1 MTDAPDPRTRTGQH
15 EFDLQQQAMRIRKDT
30 VPIEVTKELLDN
42 SHLLL
47 EEAAADK
54 QRQSLEISRLRR
66 ELTALHQMIEDRDTR
81 IISMADEM
89 QALQECPL
97 TGLLSRRLFEFSC
110 NKDLLQSKR
119 RAFLRDSEDGKLRA
133 LSSVA
138 FMVFDL
144 DHFSWV
150 NNTHGHLVG
159 DKVLKDIASLLR
171 HSYRDHDIWGRW
183 GGEEFTIY
191 LPFCPTRLAV
201 LRTLD
206 VRKRLARLQF
216 GPEDARFSV
225 TTSVGVSYLK
235 SPDDT
240 LEDLFGRADKALY
253 YAKEHGR
260 DQIVV
265 EHDGK
270 FIPIT
275 DEAQLETTPLP

>member
-1 MTDAPDPRTRTGQH
+1 
-15 EFDLQQQAMRIRKDT
+15 
-30 VPIEVTKELLDN
+30 
-42 SHLLL
+42 
-47 EEAAADK
+47 
-54 QRQSLEISRLRR
+54 
-66 ELTALHQMIEDRDTR
+66 
-81 IISMADEM
+81 
-89 QALQECPL
+89 
-97 TGLLSRRLFEFSC
+97 
-110 NKDLLQSKR
+110 
-119 RAFLRDSEDGKLRA
+119 
-133 LSSVA
+133 
-138 FMVFDL
+138 
-144 DHFSWV
+144 
-150 NNTHGHLVG
+150 
-159 DKVLKDIASLLR
+159 
-171 HSYRDHDIWGRW
+171 
-183 GGEEFTIY
+183 
-191 LPFCPTRLAV
+191 
-201 LRTLD
+201 